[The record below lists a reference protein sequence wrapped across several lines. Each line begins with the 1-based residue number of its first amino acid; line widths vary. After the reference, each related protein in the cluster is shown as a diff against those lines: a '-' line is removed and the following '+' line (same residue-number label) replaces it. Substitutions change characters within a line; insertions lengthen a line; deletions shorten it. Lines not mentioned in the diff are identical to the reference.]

1 MVVLRVWALLKKSN
15 VLKAWKLLVFGL
27 FFTLLASACTGER
40 PVLTSST
47 IPPTTVMR
55 APPSLGTIDVRA
67 QSIDE
72 TIDIATVA
80 SAKVDQVEIY
90 EQPDF
95 DSQQIHTM
103 AHPIP
108 SGGPLVFLVD
118 QTQGEWHE
126 VLLPVR
132 PNGATGWVHDDQ
144 VLIGTHNYR
153 IEVSLSDFELKIHN
167 GGSLVFQAT
176 VAVARENA
184 PTPGGRY
191 FITEL
196 LQPLEPNTV
205 YGDFAY
211 GLSGFSET
219 FETFAGG
226 PGQLG
231 IHGTNNPDAIGTQ
244 ASAGCVRLA
253 NGDIAHMVT
262 FLPLGTPVT
271 ILS

>member
-1 MVVLRVWALLKKSN
+1 MAVLRMWTPLT
-15 VLKAWKLLVFGL
+15 VLKVVVGALIVAM
-27 FFTLLASACTGER
+27 LASACSGQR

-47 IPPTTVMR
+47 IPPTTQVR
-55 APPSLGTIDVRA
+55 VPPSLGTIDVRTPEF
-67 QSIDE
+67 DE
-72 TIDIATVA
+72 TVDIATVA
-80 SAKVDQVEIY
+80 SVIVDNIDVYSE
-90 EQPDF
+90 PSF
-95 DSQQIHTM
+95 DSEPIHTM
-103 AHPIP
+103 AHPTP
-108 SGGPLVFLVD
+108 SGGPLLFLVD
-118 QTQGEWHE
+118 ETQGEWHE
-126 VLLPVR
+126 VLLPIR
-132 PNGATGWVHDDQ
+132 PNGSTGWVHGDN
-144 VLIGTHNYR
+144 VTIGTHNYR
-153 IEVSLSDFELKIHN
+153 IEVSLSDFELKVHN
-167 GGSLVFQAT
+167 GGNLVFQAT
-176 VAVARENA
+176 VAVARDNA

-219 FETFAGG
+219 FETFNGG

-231 IHGTNNPDAIGTQ
+231 IHGTNDPDAIGTA

-271 ILS
+271 ITA